1 MGLVLKFTAE
11 ERGQVEAIDTLIFA
25 ALVSISAVLIA
36 TYGIGSYHQDLHMQS
51 LQHRYTADFSQS
63 FVMTSQY
70 VSAGEGDIS
79 YTIGPH
85 VSDGSVFYSLS
96 GLVNRSISRS
106 PLERRVKGSVLD
118 VIAEDLYLSLEFHSG
133 NDSYQLNNWF
143 LTGGF
148 HEKVNDFVIENL
160 DFLSG
165 GMFYYRL
172 EASYYPYEGTELK
185 DALYSEAVYTN
196 ARGVPNASV
205 YVTEIIV
212 AIPAGSGHN
221 KGINALSDFSNQLNS
236 GLIKGLL
243 PDRMNVSGNMVN
255 VVEIIGGLDGVLTN
269 ISESQPEVKRT
280 GKVTIKIWPRAGG
293 ESAGR
298 VL

>member
-1 MGLVLKFTAE
+1 MVLRFTAE
-11 ERGQVEAIDTLIFA
+11 DRGQVEAIDTLIFA

-36 TYGIGSYHQDLHMQS
+36 TYGVGSYHQDLHMQA
-51 LQHRYTADFSQS
+51 LQHRYAADFSQS
-63 FVMTSQY
+63 FVITSRY
-70 VSAGEGDIS
+70 VSAGEGDIA

-85 VSDGSVFYSLS
+85 VSDDSVFYGLS
-96 GLVNRSISRS
+96 SIVNRSVGKS
-106 PLERRVKGSVLD
+106 PLERSVKGSILD

-133 NDSYQLNNWF
+133 NDSYPLNNWF

-172 EASYYPYEGTELK
+172 EASYHPYEGTSLD

-205 YVTEIIV
+205 YVTEVIV
-212 AIPAGSGHN
+212 AIPAVSEDN
-221 KGINALSDFSNQLNS
+221 KGIYTLSEFSEQLNS
-236 GLIKGLL
+236 GSISGLL
-243 PDRMNVSGNMVN
+243 PDQMDVSGNTVQ
-255 VVEIIGGLDGVLTN
+255 VKEVIGDLDDVLKEI
-269 ISESQPEVKRT
+269 SKSHYEVKRT
-280 GKVTIKIWPRAGG
+280 GKVIIKIWPRAGG
-293 ESAGR
+293 ESAGK